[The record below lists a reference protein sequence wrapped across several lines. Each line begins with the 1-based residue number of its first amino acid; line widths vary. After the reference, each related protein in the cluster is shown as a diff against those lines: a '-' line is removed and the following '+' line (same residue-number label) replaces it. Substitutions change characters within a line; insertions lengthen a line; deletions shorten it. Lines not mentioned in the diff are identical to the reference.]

1 MNDKILPLLSM
12 AFFFLCIIYSIL
24 SPYLAPTVNS
34 NLHSYILISIAI
46 ILITLGMVLKM
57 MMDFSKQR
65 TLGLDSSG
73 MPTTKKK
80 SILNYVYLF
89 GRLLM
94 YIIIIAMAGVMI
106 FYSSKYY
113 NDVLHNVSDHSYL
126 NYLNYW
132 IYVFFILIYIVLNLK
147 FFKKFLRTNVL
158 SGAPDS
164 MNVASIN
171 WTSHLRIGTIWTM
184 FMIIL
189 YSLELNK
196 FSDDNAYDMVNN

>member
-24 SPYLAPTVNS
+24 SPYLAPTINS

-57 MMDFSKQR
+57 MMNFSKQR
-65 TLGLDSSG
+65 TLGFDSNG
-73 MPTTKKK
+73 LPTTSKK
-80 SILNYVYLF
+80 SILDYVYLF

-94 YIIIIAMAGVMI
+94 YILIIGMSGVMI

-113 NDVLHNVSDHSYL
+113 NDVLHNISDHSYL

-132 IYVFFILIYIVLNLK
+132 IYVFLVLIYIVLNLK
-147 FFKKFLRTNVL
+147 FFKTFLKSNVMN
-158 SGAPDS
+158 GAS
-164 MNVASIN
+164 SSLNLANVN

-189 YSLELNK
+189 YSFELNK
-196 FSDDNAYDMVNN
+196 FSDDNSYDMVNN

>member
-24 SPYLAPTVNS
+24 SPYLAPTINS

-57 MMDFSKQR
+57 MMNFSKQR
-65 TLGLDSSG
+65 TLGFDSNG
-73 MPTTKKK
+73 LPTTNKK
-80 SILNYVYLF
+80 SILDYVYLF

-94 YIIIIAMAGVMI
+94 YILIIGMSGVMI

-113 NDVLHNVSDHSYL
+113 NDVLHNISDHSYL

-132 IYVFFILIYIVLNLK
+132 IYVFFVLIYIVLNLK
-147 FFKKFLRTNVL
+147 FFKTFLKSNVL
-158 SGAPDS
+158 NGTSSSLNLA
-164 MNVASIN
+164 NVN

-189 YSLELNK
+189 YSFELNK
-196 FSDDNAYDMVNN
+196 FSDDNSYDMVNN

>member
-24 SPYLAPTVNS
+24 SPYLAPTINS

-57 MMDFSKQR
+57 MMNFSKQR
-65 TLGLDSSG
+65 TLGFDSNG
-73 MPTTKKK
+73 LPTTSKK
-80 SILNYVYLF
+80 SILDYVYLF

-94 YIIIIAMAGVMI
+94 YILIIGMSGVMI

-113 NDVLHNVSDHSYL
+113 NDVLHNISDHSYL

-132 IYVFFILIYIVLNLK
+132 IYVFLVLIYIVLNLK
-147 FFKKFLRTNVL
+147 FFKTFLKSNVL
-158 SGAPDS
+158 NGTSSSLNLA
-164 MNVASIN
+164 NVN

-189 YSLELNK
+189 YSFELNK
-196 FSDDNAYDMVNN
+196 FSDDNSYDMVNN

>member
-24 SPYLAPTVNS
+24 SPYLAPTINS

-57 MMDFSKQR
+57 MMNFSKQR
-65 TLGLDSSG
+65 TLGFDSNG
-73 MPTTKKK
+73 LPTTSKK
-80 SILNYVYLF
+80 SILDYVYLF

-94 YIIIIAMAGVMI
+94 YILIIGMSGVMI

-113 NDVLHNVSDHSYL
+113 NDVLHNISDHSYL

-132 IYVFFILIYIVLNLK
+132 IYVFLVLIYIVLNLK
-147 FFKKFLRTNVL
+147 FFKTFLKSNVL
-158 SGAPDS
+158 NGAS
-164 MNVASIN
+164 SSLNLANVN

-189 YSLELNK
+189 YSFELNK
-196 FSDDNAYDMVNN
+196 FSDDNSYDMVNN